1 VNDPGTAIDVIGRAV
16 RLLVQWARHDAKET
30 DAQIACPRVWVPAL
44 QIGDMF
50 DDVFAP
56 IARDGAGLLEIQ
68 VRLQKAFVALMAT
81 NRNAFGDAA
90 RRHSAIALKR
100 VDVPLLEGIEEELVP
115 AIDRKGGAQVR
126 EQEDA
131 QRDRQEPR
139 DAPAVAAPEPARQQ
153 EKPARSAGGDHLVR
167 RRPPHVTPAVPLD
180 SGWSRRGGP
189 EPVYERQSSV
199 AQDRAVAYTGSL
211 PRRAARF
218 AALRRRPALRAL
230 GDH

>member
-100 VDVPLLEGIEEELVP
+100 AEAALTLEE
-115 AIDRKGGAQVR
+115 DRHAVR
-126 EQEDA
+126 T
-131 QRDRQEPR
+131 
-139 DAPAVAAPEPARQQ
+139 VAARIDE
-153 EKPARSAGGDHLVR
+153 EDLSC
-167 RRPPHVTPAVPLD
+167 
-180 SGWSRRGGP
+180 
-189 EPVYERQSSV
+189 
-199 AQDRAVAYTGSL
+199 
-211 PRRAARF
+211 PR
-218 AALRRRPALRAL
+218 LRKITVQT
-230 GDH
+230 